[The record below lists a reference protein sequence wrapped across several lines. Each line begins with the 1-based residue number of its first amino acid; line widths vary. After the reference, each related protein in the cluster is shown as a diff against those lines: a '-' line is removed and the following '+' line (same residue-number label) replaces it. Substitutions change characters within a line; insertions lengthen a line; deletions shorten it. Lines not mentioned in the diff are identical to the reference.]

1 MKSIISCV
9 QTKPDHCVVTKTYCP
24 GTNPNPIKREKNCF
38 FLKLRNRIAK
48 EFETYLQKIKDKN
61 LESYLY

>member
-9 QTKPDHCVVTKTYCP
+9 QSKPDHCVVTKTYCP
-24 GTNPNPIKREKNCF
+24 GTNPNPNKRENNCF
-38 FLKLRNRIAK
+38 FGNRGSELQ
-48 EFETYLQKIKDKN
+48 EFKTYVQKIKDKN